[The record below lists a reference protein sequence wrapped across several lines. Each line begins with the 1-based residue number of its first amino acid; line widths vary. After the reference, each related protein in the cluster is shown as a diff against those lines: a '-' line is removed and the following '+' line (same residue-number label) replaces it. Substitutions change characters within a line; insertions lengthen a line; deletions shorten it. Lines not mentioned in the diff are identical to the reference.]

1 LQDLLPRAAQWED
14 CFFGGPE
21 FGNFDLERDN
31 MRALV
36 VEDSKTIRMILCEYL
51 RKMDIQV
58 VEAADG
64 HEALERLKEMS
75 PPNLVLVDWNMPVMS
90 GIDFIRA
97 VRELQIYDPL
107 PLIMVTTNSES
118 EHVGTAMEAG
128 ANEYIQK
135 PCTLEALREKL
146 ERLGLFET

>member
-1 LQDLLPRAAQWED
+1 
-14 CFFGGPE
+14 
-21 FGNFDLERDN
+21 

-51 RKMDIQV
+51 RKMDIEV
-58 VEAADG
+58 VEAANG
-64 HEALERLKEMS
+64 HEALECLKEMS
-75 PPNLVLVDWNMPVMS
+75 PPDLVLVDWNMPVMN

-97 VRELQIYDPL
+97 VRELQIFDPL

-135 PCTLEALREKL
+135 PCTLDALREKL
-146 ERLGLFET
+146 DRLGLFEP

>member
-1 LQDLLPRAAQWED
+1 
-14 CFFGGPE
+14 
-21 FGNFDLERDN
+21 

-51 RKMDIQV
+51 RKMDIEV

-64 HEALERLKEMS
+64 REALERLKEMS
-75 PPNLVLVDWNMPVMS
+75 HPDLMLVDWNMPVMS

-97 VRELQIYDPL
+97 VRELHIYDPL
-107 PLIMVTTNSES
+107 PVIMVTTNSES
-118 EHVGTAMEAG
+118 EHLGTAMDAG

-135 PCTLEALREKL
+135 PCTLDALREKL
-146 ERLGLFET
+146 DLLGLLKT

>member
-1 LQDLLPRAAQWED
+1 
-14 CFFGGPE
+14 
-21 FGNFDLERDN
+21 

-58 VEAADG
+58 VAAADG
-64 HEALERLKEMS
+64 REALERLKEMS
-75 PPNLVLVDWNMPVMS
+75 TPDLVLVDWNMPVMN

-97 VRELQIYDPL
+97 VRELHVYDSL
-107 PLIMVTTNSES
+107 PLIMVTTNSEY
-118 EHVGTAMEAG
+118 EHLGAAMEAG

-135 PCTLEALREKL
+135 PCTLASLREKIEL
-146 ERLGLFET
+146 LGLLKT

>member
-1 LQDLLPRAAQWED
+1 
-14 CFFGGPE
+14 
-21 FGNFDLERDN
+21 

-51 RKMDIQV
+51 RKMDIQA

-64 HEALERLKEMS
+64 REALERLKEM
-75 PPNLVLVDWNMPVMS
+75 PPPDLMLVDWNMPVMS

-97 VRELQIYDPL
+97 VREMHIFDPL
-107 PLIMVTTNSES
+107 PVIMVTTNSEY
-118 EHVGTAMEAG
+118 EHLGTAMDAG

-135 PCTLEALREKL
+135 PCTLDALREKL
-146 ERLGLFET
+146 DLLGLLKT

>member
-1 LQDLLPRAAQWED
+1 
-14 CFFGGPE
+14 
-21 FGNFDLERDN
+21 

-36 VEDSKTIRMILCEYL
+36 VEDSKTIRRILCEYL
-51 RKMDIQV
+51 RKMNIEV

-64 HEALERLKEMS
+64 REALERLKEIS
-75 PPNLVLVDWNMPVMS
+75 PPDLVLVDWNMPVMS

-118 EHVGTAMEAG
+118 EYVGTAMDAG

-135 PCTLEALREKL
+135 PCTLDALREKL
-146 ERLGLFET
+146 ERLGVFKT

>member
-1 LQDLLPRAAQWED
+1 
-14 CFFGGPE
+14 
-21 FGNFDLERDN
+21 

-51 RKMDIQV
+51 RKMNIEA

-64 HEALERLKEMS
+64 REALERLKEM
-75 PPNLVLVDWNMPVMS
+75 PPPDLMLVDWNMPVMS

-97 VRELQIYDPL
+97 VRELRTYDPL
-107 PLIMVTTNSES
+107 PVIMVTTNSEY
-118 EHVGTAMEAG
+118 EHLGTAMEAG

-135 PCTLEALREKL
+135 PCTFDALREKIEL
-146 ERLGLFET
+146 LGLLKT

>member
-1 LQDLLPRAAQWED
+1 
-14 CFFGGPE
+14 
-21 FGNFDLERDN
+21 

-64 HEALERLKEMS
+64 REALERLKAMS
-75 PPNLVLVDWNMPVMS
+75 PPDLVLVDWNMPVMN

-97 VRELQIYDPL
+97 VRELQIFDPL
-107 PLIMVTTNSES
+107 PLIMVTTNTES

-135 PCTLEALREKL
+135 PCTFEALREKL
-146 ERLGLFET
+146 DRLGLFEP

>member
-1 LQDLLPRAAQWED
+1 VQAGWETGK
-14 CFFGGPE
+14 FG
-21 FGNFDLERDN
+21 LERDF

-51 RKMDIQV
+51 RKMGMQV

-64 HEALERLKEMS
+64 REALERLKEMS
-75 PPNLVLVDWNMPVMS
+75 PPDLVLVDWNMPVMN

-118 EHVGTAMEAG
+118 EHVGTAMDAG

-146 ERLGLFET
+146 DLLGLLKT

>member
-1 LQDLLPRAAQWED
+1 
-14 CFFGGPE
+14 
-21 FGNFDLERDN
+21 

-51 RKMDIQV
+51 RKMNIEV
-58 VEAADG
+58 VEAVDG
-64 HEALERLKEMS
+64 LQALERLKEMA
-75 PPNLVLVDWNMPVMS
+75 PPDLVLVDWNMPVMS

-97 VRELQIYDPL
+97 VRELHVYDPL

-118 EHVGTAMEAG
+118 EHMGTAMEAG

-135 PCTLEALREKL
+135 PCTLDALREKI
-146 ERLGLFET
+146 EMLGLLKT

>member
-1 LQDLLPRAAQWED
+1 
-14 CFFGGPE
+14 
-21 FGNFDLERDN
+21 

-64 HEALERLKEMS
+64 REALERLKEMS
-75 PPNLVLVDWNMPVMS
+75 PPDLVLVDWNMPVMN

-97 VRELQIYDPL
+97 VRELHIYDPL

-135 PCTLEALREKL
+135 PCTFDALREKL
-146 ERLGLFET
+146 DRLGLFEP